1 MQIPISPSQRAN
13 LEDSFTIVNDVDCN
27 TDGLGDITLR
37 LEEQLQS
44 QLLMCKTTRDHHKAM
59 GDVAGTNR
67 FENMALVV
75 QKDYDLI
82 KVIRK

>member
-1 MQIPISPSQRAN
+1 
-13 LEDSFTIVNDVDCN
+13 
-27 TDGLGDITLR
+27 
-37 LEEQLQS
+37 
-44 QLLMCKTTRDHHKAM
+44 MCKTTRDHHKAM

-82 KVIRK
+82 KIIRK